1 MAIKKVTDFP
11 EFSSRSCLTVIMG
24 LEPLSKKDFLALL
37 ARKLRFP
44 SYFGGNWDALADCL
58 GELAGRKKKR
68 IRLIFPARPLKSP
81 KEMKTFEAVLAAA
94 QEELARFGVIL
105 EAEMIDPT
113 TSKE

>member
-1 MAIKKVTDFP
+1 MAIKKITDFP

-24 LEPLSKKDFLALL
+24 LEPLPKKDFLALL

-94 QEELARFGVIL
+94 QEELARSGVSL
-105 EAEMIDPT
+105 EAEMIDPAV
-113 TSKE
+113 SEK